1 MSKLIPLF
9 SGSKGNSYYLSSGG
23 EGILIDVGRSAKQT
37 VKALIDNNIDVK
49 TIRAIFVTHEHSDH
63 VNGVRVFSNKYHIP
77 VFSTKGT
84 YDEMKKNGYADEK
97 TDCRIIGSGGVDL
110 GNMHIDK
117 FPISHDCA
125 QGCGYR
131 IDLGTAKFALAT
143 DMGYISNEVEQALTG
158 CDTVVIESNHDVR
171 MLQVG
176 PYPYPLKRR
185 ILSDKGHI
193 SNEACAAL
201 LPKLVRQGTRRFVL
215 AHLSQENNMPEIAY
229 REALN
234 ELMVQGMNV
243 NVDYTLDVA
252 PVVTNGKSVL
262 F

>member
-215 AHLSQENNMPEIAY
+215 AHLSQENNTKRLAVDTSV
-229 REALN
+229 AVLSAS
-234 ELMVQGMNV
+234 GMKRDS
-243 NVDYTLDVA
+243 DYTIDTA
-252 PVVTNGKSVL
+252 PVETNGKAIV